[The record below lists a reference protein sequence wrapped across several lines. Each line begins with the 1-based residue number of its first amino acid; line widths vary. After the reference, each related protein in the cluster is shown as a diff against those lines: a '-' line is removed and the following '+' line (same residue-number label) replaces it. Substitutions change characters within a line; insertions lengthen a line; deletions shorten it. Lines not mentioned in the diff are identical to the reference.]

1 MSFTTLYGALGCGY
15 VQVDSSGGVLENGRQ
30 RRSAQI
36 LGLELVFGTPGAR
49 GHILSKTEI

>member
-36 LGLELVFGTPGAR
+36 LGLEFVFGTPGAR
-49 GHILSKTEI
+49 RHILSKTEI